1 MGRDRIARDRRG
13 QERGRAAPPPRG
25 GSRGD
30 DLHARRDR
38 TRIAQAAARLIAE
51 HGLTDWSLAKR
62 KAARQLMLPEGGALP
77 SNDDVTQALADHHA
91 LFGGRRTR
99 PACAAQR
106 EEGLA
111 WMRRL
116 AAWEPLLVGGV
127 AAGWATEHSDV
138 RIELVADD
146 PKAVEIALAGSGVAY
161 AASPPGDE
169 AEKPAGATHLRI
181 ATPRATIRLSILTP
195 QQRRNR
201 PRQRRRAAARRRR
214 GRRAARRARD
224 QRALGEPRGG
234 RQREIGEDR
243 VGARAL
249 ERRSATSSTHARSSS
264 QPLPAAAFSIAYS
277 PETW

>member
-1 MGRDRIARDRRG
+1 MARDRIARSRHG
-13 QERGRAAPPPRG
+13 QDRGRGVPPPRG
-25 GSRGD
+25 GSRGNE
-30 DLHARRDR
+30 LEERRDR

-62 KAARQLMLPEGGALP
+62 KAARQLMLPEGTALP
-77 SNDDVTQALADHHA
+77 SNDDVTQALCDHHA
-91 LFGGRRTR
+91 LFGGHAHAVSLRR
-99 PACAAQR
+99 QR

-111 WMRRL
+111 WIRRL

-169 AEKPAGATHLRI
+169 ADRAVGVTQLRI
-181 ATPRATIRLSILTP
+181 VTERATIRLSIVTP

-201 PRQRRRAAARRRR
+201 PR
-214 GRRAARRARD
+214 RD
-224 QRALGEPRGG
+224 DEPRL
-234 RQREIGEDR
+234 DA
-243 VGARAL
+243 GAVAAL
-249 ERRSATSSTHARSSS
+249 LA
-264 QPLPAAAFSIAYS
+264 LP
-277 PETW
+277 